1 VTAMFSLDGKYAL
14 VTGAGSSS
22 GIGFAAARAL
32 LELGAQ
38 VYITS
43 TSSRI
48 HDRARELGIQ
58 GFIADLTI
66 ENQVDS
72 LFHAIPSLDI
82 LVNNA
87 GMTNVS
93 SPADEKEA
101 SDVASMS
108 IIDWQRGMARNL
120 DTAFLVTKYAL
131 PLLRKSS
138 SGRIIMV
145 SSVTGH
151 VMAMK
156 NQPVYAAAKSAMVG
170 LTKSVALDESRFG
183 ITCNAVLPGW
193 IATESISN
201 KEKANGSRV
210 PMGRGGRADEVAAL
224 VAWLATSEA
233 SYITGQ
239 AIVIDGGNSIQEERS

>member
-1 VTAMFSLDGKYAL
+1 MFSLVGKTAL
-14 VTGAGSSS
+14 VTGAGSAN
-22 GIGFAAARAL
+22 GIGFASARAL
-32 LELGAQ
+32 RELGAE
-38 VYITS
+38 VFITS
-43 TSSRI
+43 TTERI
-48 HDRARELGIQ
+48 YERAKEIGAQ
-58 GFIADLTI
+58 GFVADLTK
-66 ENQVDS
+66 EAEVKALLDS
-72 LFHAIPSLDI
+72 ISNLDI

-87 GMTNVS
+87 GMTSVS
-93 SPADEKEA
+93 SPADDREA
-101 SDVASMS
+101 IDVASMS
-108 IIDWQRGMARNL
+108 IMDWQRGLSRNL

-156 NQPVYAAAKSAMVG
+156 NQPVYAAAKAAMVG
-170 LTKSVALDESRFG
+170 LAKSVALDEARFG

-193 IATESISN
+193 IATESISD
-201 KEKANGSRV
+201 KEKANGTKV
-210 PMGRGGRADEVAAL
+210 PMGRGGRADEVAYL